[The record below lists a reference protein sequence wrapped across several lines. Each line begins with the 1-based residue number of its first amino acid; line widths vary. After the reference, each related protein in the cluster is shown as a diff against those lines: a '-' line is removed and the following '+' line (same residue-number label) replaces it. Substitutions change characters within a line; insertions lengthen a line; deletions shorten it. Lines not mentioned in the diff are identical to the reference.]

1 MKKTLF
7 ILIAI
12 FTLPAFAMERQT
24 KALGAAPAIQ
34 ANQAELN
41 QQLIN
46 ACAHNQIQQAENLL
60 ADGAEVNTQDTGW
73 EWTPLMEAVEV
84 NDEAMCEMLLEHGAD
99 VTIANPAQY
108 NVLDMAAA
116 RSESLSKLLVS
127 HALFNPRPSK
137 QQRLDSQNIIFTIL
151 CSLKRVVP
159 QLPKDVCY
167 YMLNIDPQLRVHA
180 HNCAFRM
187 HRGNHEL
194 TPFLPFQV
202 IRALVHEANGM
213 LKLHATIDAIKKHK
227 LAKLRKPMIDAM
239 EVAYT
244 ANAKELLD
252 PNAFDAN
259 FGAAITQ
266 HLTTK
271 LTSN

>member
-1 MKKTLF
+1 MKRLFTL
-7 ILIAI
+7 IVA
-12 FTLPAFAMERQT
+12 FTLPAFAMESQT
-24 KALGAAPAIQ
+24 KELATAPAIQ

-46 ACAHNQIQQAENLL
+46 ACVENQIKKAEDLL
-60 ADGAEVNTQDTGW
+60 ADGAEVDTQDTGW
-73 EWTPLMEAVEV
+73 EWTPLMEVVEL
-84 NDEAMCEMLLEHGAD
+84 NNEAMCEMLLEHGAD
-99 VTIANPAQY
+99 VTIASPAEY

-116 RSESLSKLLVS
+116 RSESLSKLLIS

-137 QQRLDSQNIIFTIL
+137 QQRLESQNIIFTIL
-151 CSLKRVVP
+151 CSLKRVIP
-159 QLPKDVCY
+159 QMPKDVCY
-167 YMLNIDPQLRVHA
+167 YMLNIDPQLRAHA
-180 HNCAFRM
+180 YNCAFKM
-187 HRGNHEL
+187 HRNKYDV
-194 TPFLPFQV
+194 TPFLSFQV
-202 IRALVHEANGM
+202 IRALVHESNGM

-227 LAKLRKPMIDAM
+227 LAKLRGPMIDAM
-239 EVAYT
+239 QVAYT
-244 ANAKELLD
+244 ANVRELLD